1 MTEFH
6 NNLRTGDQVF
16 HVARKQRGIVD
27 RDPSPKGRET
37 RVIFD
42 GMVNAK
48 RADVLDLRLIVNG
61 VPEEHPPVD
70 GEAPASF
77 VREHRYMVFK
87 NTDVARYLD
96 PSEQRELARL
106 SSIVARCRRLVAR
119 GDLECVVVESD
130 WPEYEPTWKAIE
142 ARMSSPK
149 ES

>member
-1 MTEFH
+1 MTEFN

-16 HVARKQRGIVD
+16 HVGRKQRGIVD
-27 RDPSPKGRET
+27 RDPSPKSRET

-48 RADVLDLRLIVNG
+48 RADVMDLRLIVNG
-61 VPEEHPPVD
+61 EPEEHPPID
-70 GEAPASF
+70 GEPPAAF

-87 NTDVARYLD
+87 LSDVARYLD
-96 PSEQRELARL
+96 PAERKELARMN
-106 SSIVARCRRLVAR
+106 SMIGRCRRLVAR

-142 ARMSSPK
+142 ARVSSPK
-149 ES
+149 TS